1 MNCPA
6 FTQVVA
12 AVVRCRGRYLVG
24 RRALHKHH
32 GGLWEFPGGK
42 VIAGET
48 LHDALDREL
57 REEVGVGA
65 ARLGATLYVDRDRA
79 RHLEIHFVAA
89 ELAGAPAAIEHAA
102 LAWHLPGDL
111 AALDLAPADAR
122 FLRVIEQ
129 LR

>member
-1 MNCPA
+1 MNSPA
-6 FTQVVA
+6 LTQVVA
-12 AVVRCRGRYLVG
+12 AVVRCRGHYLVG
-24 RRALHKHH
+24 RRPPHKHH

-42 VIAGET
+42 VNASET
-48 LHDALDREL
+48 LHDALEREL
-57 REEVGVGA
+57 REEVGVGT

-79 RHLEIHFVAA
+79 RRLEIHFVAA
-89 ELAGAPAAIEHAA
+89 ELAGVPVAIEHAA

-111 AALDLAPADAR
+111 AALQLAPADAR